1 MEDKTITVK
10 LMNLTDS
17 RVNNDLFKRLM
28 KAEKRMR
35 SMKGWIFAL
44 GIGLAVLAS
53 ELAERKR
60 CENWLKDENDELKAR
75 VEELENDVGKL
86 KIDGGAADA

>member
-1 MEDKTITVK
+1 MKDKTITVK
-10 LMNLTDS
+10 LMNLTDN
-17 RVNNDLFKRLM
+17 RANNDLFKRLM

-44 GIGLAVLAS
+44 GIGFAVLAS
-53 ELAERKR
+53 ELTERKR
-60 CENWLKDENDELKAR
+60 CENWLKDENNELKAR

>member
-10 LMNLTDS
+10 LMNLADS
-17 RVNNDLFKRLM
+17 GMGKDLIKHLM

-44 GIGLAVLAS
+44 GIGFAVLAS

-60 CENWLKDENDELKAR
+60 CENWLKDENDELKTR
-75 VEELENDVGKL
+75 IEELENDVGKL